1 MKIRMLSVVIFV
13 FFSSSLFA
21 SGKDIFDRFCTAC
34 HSPSMAPMFNSPP
47 AHDVD
52 EWQVRKN
59 DAFDRAVENN
69 ASIKGSSGSD
79 KDNYSID
86 ELVQSAIN
94 GTDKGMPPK
103 GTCNDCTDD
112 DLKSVI
118 EFMSS
123 PE

>member
-1 MKIRMLSVVIFV
+1 MKIRMLFVVFFM

-47 AHDVD
+47 AHDLD
-52 EWQVRKN
+52 AWNARKS
-59 DAFDRAVENN
+59 DAFNRAVEQN
-69 ASIKGSSGSD
+69 ASIKGAVGSE
-79 KDNYSID
+79 KDNYSIS
-86 ELVQSAIN
+86 ELLQSALN

-103 GTCNDCTDD
+103 GTCNDCTED
-112 DLKSVI
+112 DLVSAIK
-118 EFMSS
+118 FMSS